1 MNQSPDF
8 DVVILGGGMTG
19 LTLAHHI
26 AQQNAAQP
34 TRALNT
40 LVLEPRGSYR
50 RDKTWCYWQ
59 QISTPFDEAIT
70 HQWSQWSVSFNGETQ
85 VCRSEHKPYVRV
97 DSGRFYDIAQREIE
111 VSDSVTLRLGEAA
124 TAMTAHQAGVVI
136 TSARAS
142 CCAKK
147 VFDTRP
153 KPLPEDI
160 LLQHFVGWEIET
172 ESDVFDPSTV
182 ILMDFVSTAQD
193 IHFFYVLP
201 FSPRH
206 ALVETTH
213 FSKVI
218 PADEIYA
225 GELETYLASRFGLR
239 EWRTLHR
246 EQGVIPMPRK
256 APDLAARAH
265 RQIVPLGLHS
275 DTVKPSTGYCY
286 PHAQQ
291 QALAQVRALFARPD
305 ANPNTNP
312 QDHAVAARSRLNRWL
327 DAVFIG
333 YLEEHPERAGEI
345 FYRLFSRV
353 PSNALVRFLS
363 DQARP
368 TDVIRV
374 MTALPMGAF
383 IRQAFRHVVSA

>member
-1 MNQSPDF
+1 M
-8 DVVILGGGMTG
+8 
-19 LTLAHHI
+19 
-26 AQQNAAQP
+26 
-34 TRALNT
+34 
-40 LVLEPRGSYR
+40 
-50 RDKTWCYWQ
+50 
-59 QISTPFDEAIT
+59 
-70 HQWSQWSVSFNGETQ
+70 
-85 VCRSEHKPYVRV
+85 
-97 DSGRFYDIAQREIE
+97 
-111 VSDSVTLRLGEAA
+111 
-124 TAMTAHQAGVVI
+124 
-136 TSARAS
+136 
-142 CCAKK
+142 
-147 VFDTRP
+147 
-153 KPLPEDI
+153 
-160 LLQHFVGWEIET
+160 
-172 ESDVFDPSTV
+172 
-182 ILMDFVSTAQD
+182 
-193 IHFFYVLP
+193 
-201 FSPRH
+201 
-206 ALVETTH
+206 ETTH

-333 YLEEHPERAGEI
+333 FLEEHPERAGEI

-368 TDVIRV
+368 TDVIRG